1 MSQASELYDKW
12 MRAWNGETEL
22 IDEIISTDFKFHPT
36 NDESDEDY
44 SGRDGVRKMI
54 EASRTPFDPIEFTVE
69 ILPIAQG
76 DLVAARWIGEGN
88 YIGGLPGA
96 TAESG
101 TKVRFS
107 AIDILRIKDGKFV
120 EYWHNADDLTFMAS
134 VGAVS
139 FNGK

>member
-36 NDESDEDY
+36 NEDY

-134 VGAVS
+134 IGAVS